1 MHFQSVALIFGVRS
15 LLGESCVHHLFAK
28 CQVTSK
34 YICEEVAVEVKDG
47 KDFKS
52 INELETGQQ

>member
-1 MHFQSVALIFGVRS
+1 MCNS
-15 LLGESCVHHLFAK
+15 K
-28 CQVTSK
+28 CAS
-34 YICEEVAVEVKDG
+34 EEVDVEVKDG